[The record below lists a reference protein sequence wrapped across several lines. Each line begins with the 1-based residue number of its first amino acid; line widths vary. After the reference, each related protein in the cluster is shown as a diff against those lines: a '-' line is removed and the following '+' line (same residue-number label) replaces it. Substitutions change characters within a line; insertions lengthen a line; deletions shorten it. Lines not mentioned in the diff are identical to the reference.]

1 MNSNS
6 DNPKIGKTFQMKV
19 LQWFEN
25 NHNGSFD
32 LEQPILIGDPARPH
46 KFDIAD
52 KTQHIVIECKCY
64 TWTDSGNIP
73 SAKLRGLNEAV
84 FYFSFLPAETEKLL
98 VMAYATHSRRS
109 ETLAEYYFRTNHHL
123 LGDVKVVEF
132 NVETNEMRTIGG
144 CYD

>member
-1 MNSNS
+1 
-6 DNPKIGKTFQMKV
+6 MKV

>member
-6 DNPKIGKTFQMKV
+6 DNPKIGKMFQMKV
-19 LQWFEN
+19 LQWLKN

-132 NVETNEMRTIGG
+132 NVETNEMRTIDG
-144 CYD
+144 CYN

>member
-1 MNSNS
+1 MNTNS
-6 DNPKIGKTFQMKV
+6 ENPRVGKAFQDKV
-19 LQWFEN
+19 QQWLEKNTQLHFAQ
-25 NHNGSFD
+25 
-32 LEQPILIGDPARPH
+32 EQPILIGTPARPH
-46 KFDIAD
+46 KFDLVDA
-52 KTQHIVIECKCY
+52 TESVVIECKCY

-98 VMAYATHSRRS
+98 VMAYAIHPRRS

-132 NVETNEMRTIGG
+132 NVETNEMRHILG
-144 CYD
+144 CD